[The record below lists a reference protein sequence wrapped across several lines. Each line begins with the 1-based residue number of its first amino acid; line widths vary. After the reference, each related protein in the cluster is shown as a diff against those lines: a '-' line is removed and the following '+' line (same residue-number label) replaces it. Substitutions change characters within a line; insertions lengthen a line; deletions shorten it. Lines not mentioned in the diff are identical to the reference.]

1 MLNQVK
7 VYKPHYCLLQ
17 KSSMTANTPA
27 PENLGLPKKAWTS
40 LSDPK
45 LNPGSVSYS
54 L

>member
-1 MLNQVK
+1 
-7 VYKPHYCLLQ
+7 
-17 KSSMTANTPA
+17 MTANTPA
-27 PENLGLPKKAWTS
+27 PENLGLPKKVWTS